1 MQVIA
6 SSRVHV
12 RAIEVK
18 IQDPDHTVVFDQKD
32 ADGKSSAEMHS
43 PTGNAWCGP
52 RLSAKGKAVR
62 QGCDAE
68 HACGKPKFWAGFRQ
82 RDSHVCVR
90 RADDCHAF
98 GDNTYVCV
106 QITRVTNRSHASSAS
121 RDHLSESSL
130 IRGNGPA
137 NHTHLARPRCEGY
150 HQIKDAM
157 VRVLDI
163 VSVREGTRSRAGM
176 RAKGERAGGREVERR
191 REEKDGG
198 GRNRQK
204 KRQSTLARYCSWC
217 RHAPEQASES

>member
-1 MQVIA
+1 M
-6 SSRVHV
+6 

-18 IQDPDHTVVFDQKD
+18 IQDLDHTVVFHQKE
-32 ADGKSSAEMHS
+32 ADGKSSAETHS
-43 PTGNAWCGP
+43 PTGNAWCGTRVYRVQRVRP
-52 RLSAKGKAVR
+52 CVNAATLSTRAASHVLG
-62 QGCDAE
+62 
-68 HACGKPKFWAGFRQ
+68 GFRQ
-82 RDSHVCVR
+82 RDSHICVC

-98 GDNTYVCV
+98 GDNKYVCV

-150 HQIKDAM
+150 HQIKEAM

-163 VSVREGTRSRAGM
+163 VPVRERTHPRAGM
-176 RAKGERAGGREVERR
+176 RAKGERAGGRGGERS
-191 REEKDGG
+191 REEREGEG
-198 GRNRQK
+198 TSSHK